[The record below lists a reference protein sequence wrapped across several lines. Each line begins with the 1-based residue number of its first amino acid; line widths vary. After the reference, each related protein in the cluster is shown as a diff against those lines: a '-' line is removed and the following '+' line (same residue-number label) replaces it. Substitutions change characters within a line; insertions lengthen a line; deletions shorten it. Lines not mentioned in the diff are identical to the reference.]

1 MVQLMSKKNVHLM
14 SNVVFG
20 IFRIQEFF
28 THIVEVNRPPV
39 KPALFA
45 MWHCNQMAIYG
56 IDHWTENFNIMVS
69 RSRDGEMIA
78 RVIELMKFKTIR
90 GSKGKKGAVEA
101 SMQMISKLKAGENC
115 AIMVDGPHGPAR
127 VAKDG
132 AVKIAKM
139 AGVPIVPLCWYSK
152 NPTWVKFPSWDGL
165 RMPITNTNLVNL
177 YGDPIYVGE
186 DDDVEEVRLK
196 LQSSLEDLDKRIPEA
211 YDEVYKWGLW
221 KKKRSDSSLYRWNP

>member
-1 MVQLMSKKNVHLM
+1 MVRLLDMKSVKLMSY
-14 SNVVFG
+14 VVFG

-56 IDHWTENFNIMVS
+56 IEHWKENFNIMVS

-78 RVIELMKFKTIR
+78 RVIEMMKFKTIR
-90 GSKGKKGAVEA
+90 GSKGKQGAVEA
-101 SMQMISKLKAGENC
+101 TMQMISKLKEGENC
-115 AIMVDGPHGPAR
+115 AMMVDGPHGPAR
-127 VAKDG
+127 VVKDG
-132 AVKIAKM
+132 IIKIAKM
-139 AGVPIVPLCWYSK
+139 AGVPIVPMCWYSS
-152 NPTWVKFPSWDGL
+152 NPSWIKFPSWDGL

-186 DDDVEEVRLK
+186 NDDIEEVRQK
-196 LQSSLEDLDKRIPEA
+196 LQSSLEDLDRRIPEA
-211 YDEVYKWGLW
+211 
-221 KKKRSDSSLYRWNP
+221 